1 MPNAPAPK
9 PERAFCSNC
18 GFPVRGSRCEAC
30 GTAQDGASQRD
41 SVDDI
46 PTKQSQIR
54 PYAPDLDVDLSGL
67 ERAIEAHRNKELIRF
82 VEQMIA
88 AEAAGSAHNASHA
101 DGAAW
106 VATIRGGVVCVML
119 RVGADELILE
129 APVCRL
135 PVRQRLPALRLAL
148 ELCGRDA
155 ASSRAC
161 LRGDLLLLR
170 WNAKASLVT
179 PGVLRHYLREIGHLS
194 ARYAGLFVIGLDA
207 VPALAEDQR
216 ASGGF
221 EILSRG
227 KKIQLVAGSNIR
239 RSIPPPMAPVVPA
252 PVVPAPVVPAAP
264 RPQPARPPREEP
276 SDPPEA
282 IPAILSPMF
291 SSAANIPVMTGPRAA
306 PYPGPAEPAPLMTGP
321 RAGSYPGPA
330 EPGPRAGSYPG
341 VAPQDP
347 TLSGTGPR
355 MPLVEPTGRAAEPPP
370 IAREPEPMLKAR
382 EPREPLP
389 AVPPP
394 PPVPSLDDRRGR
406 TNTGGSTS
414 GAEQARQQIDRRN
427 APTRSEYDGGK
438 MRPVVPELDSSI
450 SPPKRDLD
458 AESRRPDTAPGGAV
472 PAIPPSDR
480 LCMLLRHA
488 QSLASLTLEE
498 RPASMMWLVRSAVF
512 RAVYDFRDS
521 VPDAVSHLYR
531 CTGMSGGGNT
541 RTSAQM
547 TATEPALM
555 VMERVIVAR
564 GQMPKEKPMVLEPMV
579 SAAQAKEHV
588 ARYLT
593 EIDKGPQDA
602 GVRHFLALG
611 ALTELLVRTKL
622 PPQTDQRL
630 RDIVAHAQ
638 REGAKPAAID
648 LMMTAL
654 QRINA

>member
-1 MPNAPAPK
+1 VPNAPAPK
-9 PERAFCSNC
+9 PERTFCSNC

-30 GTAQDGASQRD
+30 GTAHDGGPPRD

-46 PTKQSQIR
+46 PTRQNQLR
-54 PYAPDLDVDLSGL
+54 PYAADLDVELTGL

-106 VATIRGGVVCVML
+106 VATIRGGIVCAML
-119 RVGADELILE
+119 RVGADELVLE

-135 PVRQRLPALRLAL
+135 PARQRLPALRLAL

-170 WNAKASLVT
+170 WSAKASLVT
-179 PGVLRHYLREIGHLS
+179 PGLLRHYLREIGHLS

-207 VPALAEDQR
+207 APALADEQR
-216 ASGGF
+216 TSGGF

-227 KKIQLVAGSNIR
+227 KKLQLVAGGSIR
-239 RSIPPPMAPVVPA
+239 RSIPPPAAPVVPVVPA
-252 PVVPAPVVPAAP
+252 PAPARPAPP
-264 RPQPARPPREEP
+264 RAPPREEP
-276 SDPPEA
+276 SDPAEA

-291 SSAANIPVMTGPRAA
+291 SSGANIPAITAPRPVDPTLTGAGPRA
-306 PYPGPAEPAPLMTGP
+306 P
-321 RAGSYPGPA
+321 
-330 EPGPRAGSYPG
+330 
-341 VAPQDP
+341 
-347 TLSGTGPR
+347 
-355 MPLVEPTGRAAEPPP
+355 EPPP
-370 IAREPEPMLKAR
+370 LAREPEPVAVPK
-382 EPREPLP
+382 PREPVPL
-389 AVPPP
+389 VPPP
-394 PPVPSLDDRRGR
+394 PPVPTLDDRRGR
-406 TNTGGSTS
+406 TNTAPTGSTPS
-414 GAEQARQQIDRRN
+414 AEHQRPSPDRRS
-427 APTRSEYDGGK
+427 APTRSEHDGAK
-438 MRPVVPELDSSI
+438 MRPVVPDFDSSI
-450 SPPKRDLD
+450 SPPKRDVD
-458 AESRRPDTAPGGAV
+458 AESRKPDTSPGGAV

-512 RAVYDFRDS
+512 RAIYDFRDS

-531 CTGMSGGGNT
+531 CTGMSSGGNT
-541 RTSAQM
+541 RASGQM
-547 TATEPALM
+547 TATEPALI

-564 GQMPKEKPMVLEPMV
+564 GQMPKEKPLALEPMV

-638 REGAKPAAID
+638 REGAKPSAID